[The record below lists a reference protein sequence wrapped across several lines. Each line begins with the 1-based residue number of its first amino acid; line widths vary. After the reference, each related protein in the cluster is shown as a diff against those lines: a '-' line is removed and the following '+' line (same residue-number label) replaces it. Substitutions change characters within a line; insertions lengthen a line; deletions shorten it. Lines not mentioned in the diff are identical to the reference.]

1 MRRFCFC
8 LTALKIFWDFPL
20 FTATF
25 LSFGRFQFSVPSS
38 FSKNFMNSY
47 LLFALVVL
55 YLGLLFFIAH
65 FAEKKRSN
73 FWVNNPYVY
82 ALSLAVYCSA
92 WTYYGSIGVAANQG
106 LEYMAIYIG
115 PIIIIPAWIYINTKI
130 IRISRVNKISS
141 IADFISLRYGN
152 SRSLSALIA
161 IVCMIAIVPYISLQ
175 IKAISETFHL
185 ITETGQSDNILFDS
199 ATYVVLIIAL
209 FSSYYGTKYVDA
221 SEKRLGIIS
230 AVAVESFLKL
240 IFFIILGI
248 FVVYGVFNGFE
259 DIYTQASKL
268 PDFAAKNTFN
278 GLEGGFNWFLM
289 SMLSMSAIFLLPRQF
304 HTAIIEN
311 RKEKHLRT
319 AIWLFPLYL
328 LIFNFFVFPIAWGGK
343 ILFLNESVNAEL
355 YSILIPQ
362 KFGNTFIAVMVFF
375 GGLSACISMIII
387 SSISLSIMLSNNIII
402 PYGWLDK
409 FKINSDV
416 DNTKSIV
423 NIRKISI
430 FLLIIT
436 GYIFY
441 KYLILSKSLFS
452 IGLVSFVLIAQLAP
466 SFFGAIFWRRGTYA
480 GSLVGILAGILICF
494 LGLVLPSF
502 SENYVQSSFYN
513 SSFFTFFSIPYL
525 SPISQI
531 FFWSFFVNVSLFTL
545 ISTNTLAN
553 YRERNYAELYADI
566 DDYIQNHENAYIWK
580 GIANISDI
588 KKILVKFLG
597 DKKTQQALK
606 IFNLKYNI
614 TDENDTA
621 DSRFIKFSENL
632 LSGRI
637 GTASAKILIE
647 GVTKEDKISL
657 PEVLKILEESKE
669 NISLNKQLSEQSSQL
684 LKLSDELQNVNE
696 HLVVKDQQKDEFLD
710 TVAHELRTPIT
721 AIRATSE
728 ILLDDEDMPPEL
740 KKDFLENIISE
751 SDRLTEIINDIL
763 YLDKLETGTISL
775 NIKENN
781 IIETFKKSIKPLIH
795 LFEKRHLHHSEVHLL
810 ENEIF
815 EYDEPRMIQVFQNIL
830 GNALKFT
837 NDQGMIQTKFQEKE
851 GQLKISIFNTGKTI
865 PEEDVEF
872 IFDKFYQSKNQNLRK
887 PVGSG
892 LGLAICK
899 KIMIAQN
906 GDIEVKNKEI
916 GVTFEIFLPI
926 KEHNNEL
933 EEFNNNSRM

>member
-1 MRRFCFC
+1 
-8 LTALKIFWDFPL
+8 
-20 FTATF
+20 
-25 LSFGRFQFSVPSS
+25 
-38 FSKNFMNSY
+38 MNSY
-47 LLFALVVL
+47 LLFALVIL
-55 YLGLLFFIAH
+55 YLGILFFIAY
-65 FAEKKRSN
+65 FAEKKRSS

-82 ALSLAVYCSA
+82 SLSLAVYCSA

-106 LEYMAIYIG
+106 LEYMAIYVG
-115 PIIIIPAWIYINTKI
+115 PIIIIPSWIYLNSKI

-141 IADFISLRYGN
+141 IADFIGLRYGN
-152 SRSLSALIA
+152 SRSLSAIIA
-161 IVCMIAIVPYISLQ
+161 LVCILAIIPYIALQ
-175 IKAISETFHL
+175 IKSISETFHL
-185 ITETGQSDNILFDS
+185 ITVTENSTSILFDS
-199 ATYVVLIIAL
+199 STYVVIIIAL

-230 AVAVESFLKL
+230 AVAAESFFKL
-240 IFFIILGI
+240 IFFVILGL

-259 DIYTQASKL
+259 DIYRQAEKL
-268 PDFAAKNTFN
+268 PDFAAKNSFN
-278 GLEGGFNWFLM
+278 GLEGSFNWFLM
-289 SMLSMSAIFLLPRQF
+289 LMLSMSAIFLLPRQF

-311 RKEKHLRT
+311 RKEKHIKT

-343 ILFLNESVNAEL
+343 ILFFGQDVNPEL

-362 KFGNTFIAVMVFF
+362 KFGNIFISTLVFF

-409 FKINSDV
+409 FKSENDT

-423 NIRKISI
+423 NIRKVSI
-430 FLLIIT
+430 FLLIIS
-436 GYIFY
+436 GFIFY
-441 KYLILSKSLFS
+441 KYLLLGKSLFS
-452 IGLVSFVLIAQLAP
+452 IGLVSFVLIAQLGP

-480 GSLVGILAGILICF
+480 GSVSGIIVGVLLCF
-494 LGLVLPSF
+494 LGLILPSF
-502 SENYVQSSFYN
+502 SENFVQSEFYQ
-513 SSFFTFFSIPYL
+513 SEFFSFFKIPYL
-525 SPISQI
+525 SPITQI
-531 FFWSFFVNVSLFTL
+531 FFWSMLVNSALFIL
-545 ISTNTLAN
+545 ISANTVSN
-553 YRERNYAELYADI
+553 YRERNYAELYVDI

-580 GIANISDI
+580 GTANVSDI
-588 KKILVKFLG
+588 QKILGRFLG
-597 DKKTQQALK
+597 QKKTEQALK

-614 TDENDTA
+614 TDESDTA

-657 PEVLKILEESKE
+657 PEVLQILEESKE
-669 NISLNKQLSEQSSQL
+669 NISINKQLSEQSSQL
-684 LKLSDELQNVNE
+684 LKLSGDLQVANINLIE
-696 HLVVKDQQKDEFLD
+696 KDQQKDEFLD
-710 TVAHELRTPIT
+710 SVAHELRTPLT

-728 ILLDDEDMPPEL
+728 ILLDDEDMPAEL

-751 SDRLTEIINDIL
+751 SDRLNEIINDIL

-775 NIKENN
+775 HISENN
-781 IIETFKKSIKPLIH
+781 IIETFKKSLKPLLH
-795 LFEKRHLHHSEVHLL
+795 LFDQRHLHHSEVHLL
-810 ENEIF
+810 ENEMYQF
-815 EYDEPRMIQVFQNIL
+815 DEQRMIQVFQNIL

-837 NDQGMIQTKFQEKE
+837 NEQGMIQTKFQEKDD
-851 GQLKISIFNTGKTI
+851 QLKISIFNTGKTI
-865 PEEDVEF
+865 PEEDLEF

-887 PVGSG
+887 PIGSG

-906 GDIEVKNKEI
+906 GNIEVKNKEI
-916 GVTFEIFLPI
+916 GVSFEIYLP
-926 KEHNNEL
+926 KENESVP
-933 EEFNNNSRM
+933 NADDQNI

>member
-1 MRRFCFC
+1 
-8 LTALKIFWDFPL
+8 
-20 FTATF
+20 
-25 LSFGRFQFSVPSS
+25 
-38 FSKNFMNSY
+38 MNSY
-47 LLFALVVL
+47 LLFALVIL
-55 YLGLLFFIAH
+55 YLGILFFIAY
-65 FAEKKRSN
+65 FAEKKRSS

-82 ALSLAVYCSA
+82 SLSLAVYCSA

-106 LEYMAIYIG
+106 LEYMAIYVG
-115 PIIIIPAWIYINTKI
+115 PIIIIPSWIYLNSKI

-141 IADFISLRYGN
+141 IADFIGLRYGN
-152 SRSLSALIA
+152 SRSLSAIIA
-161 IVCMIAIVPYISLQ
+161 LVCILAIIPYIALQ
-175 IKAISETFHL
+175 IKSISETFHL
-185 ITETGQSDNILFDS
+185 ITETENSTSILFDS
-199 ATYVVLIIAL
+199 STYVVIIIAL

-230 AVAVESFLKL
+230 AVAAESFFKL
-240 IFFIILGI
+240 IFFVILGL

-259 DIYTQASKL
+259 DIYRQAEKL
-268 PDFAAKNTFN
+268 PDFAAKNSFN
-278 GLEGGFNWFLM
+278 GLEGSFNWFLM
-289 SMLSMSAIFLLPRQF
+289 LMLSMSAIFLLPRQF

-311 RKEKHLRT
+311 RKEKHIKT

-343 ILFLNESVNAEL
+343 ILFFGQDVNPEL

-362 KFGNTFIAVMVFF
+362 KFGNIFISTLVFF

-409 FKINSDV
+409 FKSENDT

-423 NIRKISI
+423 NIRKVSI
-430 FLLIIT
+430 FLLIIS
-436 GYIFY
+436 GFIFY
-441 KYLILSKSLFS
+441 KYLLLGKSLFS
-452 IGLVSFVLIAQLAP
+452 IGLVSFVLIAQLGP

-480 GSLVGILAGILICF
+480 GSVSGIIVGVLLCF
-494 LGLVLPSF
+494 LGLILPSF
-502 SENYVQSSFYN
+502 SENFVQSEFYQ
-513 SSFFTFFSIPYL
+513 SEFFSFFKIPYL
-525 SPISQI
+525 SPITQI
-531 FFWSFFVNVSLFTL
+531 FFWSMLVNSALFIL
-545 ISTNTLAN
+545 ISANTVSN
-553 YRERNYAELYADI
+553 YRERNYAELYVDI

-580 GIANISDI
+580 GTANVSDI
-588 KKILVKFLG
+588 QKILVRFLG
-597 DKKTQQALK
+597 QKKTEQALK

-614 TDENDTA
+614 TDESDTA

-657 PEVLKILEESKE
+657 PEVLQILEESKE
-669 NISLNKQLSEQSSQL
+669 NISINKQLSEQSSQL
-684 LKLSDELQNVNE
+684 LKLSGDLQVANINLIE
-696 HLVVKDQQKDEFLD
+696 KDQQKDEFLD
-710 TVAHELRTPIT
+710 SVAHELRTPLT

-728 ILLDDEDMPPEL
+728 ILLDDEDMPAEL

-751 SDRLTEIINDIL
+751 SDRLNEIINDIL

-775 NIKENN
+775 HISENN
-781 IIETFKKSIKPLIH
+781 IIETFKKSLKPLLH
-795 LFEKRHLHHSEVHLL
+795 LFDQRHLHHSEVHLL
-810 ENEIF
+810 ENEMYQF
-815 EYDEPRMIQVFQNIL
+815 DEQRMIQVFQNIL

-837 NDQGMIQTKFQEKE
+837 NEQGMIQTKFQEKDD
-851 GQLKISIFNTGKTI
+851 QLKISVFNTGKTI
-865 PEEDVEF
+865 PEEDLEF

-887 PVGSG
+887 PIGSG

-906 GDIEVKNKEI
+906 GNIEVKNKEI
-916 GVTFEIFLPI
+916 GVSFEIYLP
-926 KEHNNEL
+926 KENESVS
-933 EEFNNNSRM
+933 NADDQNM

>member
-1 MRRFCFC
+1 
-8 LTALKIFWDFPL
+8 
-20 FTATF
+20 
-25 LSFGRFQFSVPSS
+25 
-38 FSKNFMNSY
+38 MNSY
-47 LLFALVVL
+47 LLFALVIL
-55 YLGLLFFIAH
+55 YLGILFFIAY
-65 FAEKKRSN
+65 FAEKKRSS

-82 ALSLAVYCSA
+82 SLSLAVYCSA

-106 LEYMAIYIG
+106 LEYMAIYVG
-115 PIIIIPAWIYINTKI
+115 PIIIIPSWIYLNSKI

-141 IADFISLRYGN
+141 IADFIGLRYGN
-152 SRSLSALIA
+152 SRSLSAIIA
-161 IVCMIAIVPYISLQ
+161 LVCILAIIPYIALQ
-175 IKAISETFHL
+175 IKSISETFHL
-185 ITETGQSDNILFDS
+185 ITVTENSTSILFDS
-199 ATYVVLIIAL
+199 STYVVIIIAL

-230 AVAVESFLKL
+230 AVAAESFFKL
-240 IFFIILGI
+240 IFFVILGL

-259 DIYTQASKL
+259 DIYRQAEKL
-268 PDFAAKNTFN
+268 PDFAAKNSFN
-278 GLEGGFNWFLM
+278 GLEGSFNWFLM
-289 SMLSMSAIFLLPRQF
+289 LMLSMSAIFLLPRQF

-311 RKEKHLRT
+311 RKEKHIKT

-343 ILFLNESVNAEL
+343 ILFFGQDVNPEL

-362 KFGNTFIAVMVFF
+362 KFGNIFISTLVFF

-409 FKINSDV
+409 FKSENDT

-423 NIRKISI
+423 NIRKVSI
-430 FLLIIT
+430 FLLIIS
-436 GYIFY
+436 GFIFY
-441 KYLILSKSLFS
+441 KYLLLGKSLFS
-452 IGLVSFVLIAQLAP
+452 IGLVSFVLIAQLGP

-480 GSLVGILAGILICF
+480 GSVSGIIVGVLLCF
-494 LGLVLPSF
+494 LGLILPSF
-502 SENYVQSSFYN
+502 SENFVQSEFYQ
-513 SSFFTFFSIPYL
+513 SEFFSFFKIPYL
-525 SPISQI
+525 SPITQI
-531 FFWSFFVNVSLFTL
+531 FFWSMLVNSALFIL
-545 ISTNTLAN
+545 ISANTVSN
-553 YRERNYAELYADI
+553 YRERNYAELYVDI

-580 GIANISDI
+580 GTANVSDI
-588 KKILVKFLG
+588 QKILGRFLG
-597 DKKTQQALK
+597 QKKTEQALK

-614 TDENDTA
+614 TDESDTA

-657 PEVLKILEESKE
+657 PEVLQILEESKE
-669 NISLNKQLSEQSSQL
+669 NISINKQLSEQSSQL
-684 LKLSDELQNVNE
+684 LKLSGDLQVANINLIE
-696 HLVVKDQQKDEFLD
+696 KDQQKDEFLD
-710 TVAHELRTPIT
+710 SVAHELRTPLT

-728 ILLDDEDMPPEL
+728 ILLDDEDMPAEL

-751 SDRLTEIINDIL
+751 SDRLNEIINDIL

-775 NIKENN
+775 HISENN
-781 IIETFKKSIKPLIH
+781 IIETFKKSLKPLLH
-795 LFEKRHLHHSEVHLL
+795 LFDQRHLHHSEVHLL
-810 ENEIF
+810 ENEMYQF
-815 EYDEPRMIQVFQNIL
+815 DEQRMIQVFQNIL

-837 NDQGMIQTKFQEKE
+837 NEQGMIQTKFQEKDD
-851 GQLKISIFNTGKTI
+851 QLKISIFNTGKTI
-865 PEEDVEF
+865 PEEDLEF

-887 PVGSG
+887 PIGSG

-906 GDIEVKNKEI
+906 GNIEVKNKEI
-916 GVTFEIFLPI
+916 GVSFEIYLP
-926 KEHNNEL
+926 KENESVS
-933 EEFNNNSRM
+933 NADDQNM